1 MSPPHGTPDN
11 SQSVL
16 RRRALDAR
24 RSLTEEQREDLS
36 LCIYESTIRDPAF
49 QRVTTIATYLP
60 ADDEVNTW
68 PLIER
73 AWRMKKRVFAPVV
86 KKNAGMRFYRLSADT
101 ALSTNRFGLPEPE
114 SDVEIDP
121 RQLQL
126 VYTPLAAFDDERRRI
141 GMGGGYF
148 DRAFAF
154 MKHRE
159 LPDAETYRSRFRLP
173 ASRAD
178 KRKPLGYTTFSGD
191 YGKRNHSL
199 IRIRRRSRACYLRSV
214 NCLYPAATANRA

>member
-154 MKHRE
+154 MKHRVN
-159 LPDAETYRSRFRLP
+159 YRTPKLIGLAFDCQRVEQIS
-173 ASRAD
+173 ASPWD
-178 KRKPLGYTTFSGD
+178 IPLFQVITESGIT
-191 YGKRNHSL
+191 R
-199 IRIRRRSRACYLRSV
+199 
-214 NCLYPAATANRA
+214 